1 MLRKTVLALAAAFMA
16 ASVWACMGSWSFE
29 PSANF
34 FPLKPNETWSYR
46 IQSKSQ
52 RATYVM
58 TDRVIGSQY
67 VPALKLTGEVV
78 EEYYN
83 FDRAG
88 LRPVIYYRQRGY
100 LTRLSGLQFKNHK
113 IEAPAWGK
121 SLNSDFL
128 PNRLSPDMSWNNAL
142 FPYGK
147 LPGGFEMVQ
156 THKTFSERHEVD
168 VPAGHFHNCI
178 RVETQ
183 AVYKGGAYS
192 GQKQPLKLAYRD
204 WYAPNVGLVR
214 TLAYEGGFNGPEME
228 RVELIRFS
236 DGSKLAA
243 AAKTS
248 KTESVASESIHAK
261 AR

>member
-1 MLRKTVLALAAAFMA
+1 MFSKTVVALTAALMA
-16 ASVWACMGSWSFE
+16 VSVWACMGSWSFE

-58 TDRVIGSQY
+58 TDRVVGSEY

-88 LRPVIYYRQRGY
+88 LRPVVYYQRHGY
-100 LTRLSGLQFKNHK
+100 LTRLSGLEFKNHK

-121 SLNSDFL
+121 SLDAGFL
-128 PNRLSPDMSWNNAL
+128 PDRLSPDMAWKNAL

-147 LPGGFEMVQ
+147 LPGAFEVAQ
-156 THKTFSERHEVD
+156 SHKTYSERHEVD

-178 RVETQ
+178 RVVTMAAYQ
-183 AVYKGGAYS
+183 GGAYAD
-192 GQKQPLKLAYRD
+192 QKQPLKLAYVD

-214 TLAYEGGFNGPEME
+214 TIAYQGGLNGPEME
-228 RVELIRFS
+228 RVELIRFN
-236 DGSKLAA
+236 DGSKRAA
-243 AAKTS
+243 ATKTS
-248 KTESVASESIHAK
+248 KAPPSESMQAK